1 MFALA
6 VGKCRKATVVSD
18 LNSVLHS
25 LTVSFQL
32 VWLIFLKDVKVNM
45 QKSNTVDLHYTS
57 EN

>member
-1 MFALA
+1 MFVLA